1 MLQHPILINRPIV
14 VTPLE
19 LACAASEVVLEILP
33 DAQKGAFSKEDGEKV
48 VDEAGKRLK

>member
-1 MLQHPILINRPIV
+1 VMAVATRQCRP
-14 VTPLE
+14 
-19 LACAASEVVLEILP
+19 SEVVLEILP